1 MKYKKFTKLF
11 LIYRLNVAL
20 CPIRISDTLCVDST
34 RFLVSSKAD
43 STWIASLPFKNYT
56 IYNKLEGL
64 ERFHLHVNAPISRAC
79 IYILKSSE
87 LEVN

>member
-1 MKYKKFTKLF
+1 MLHCVRFVF
-11 LIYRLNVAL
+11 
-20 CPIRISDTLCVDST
+20 PIRCVLIQQD
-34 RFLVSSKAD
+34 FLLVRKL
-43 STWIASLPFKNYT
+43 IAPGSHHFRFKNYT